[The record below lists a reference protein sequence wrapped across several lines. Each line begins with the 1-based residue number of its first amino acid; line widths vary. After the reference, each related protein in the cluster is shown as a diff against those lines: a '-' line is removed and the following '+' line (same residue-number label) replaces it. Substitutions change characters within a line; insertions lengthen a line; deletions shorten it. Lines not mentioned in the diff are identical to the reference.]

1 MGLKEND
8 GFNEEIVWFNGDE
21 SDENGLME
29 AMDVVLAKVEDTV
42 LCLLFLRFVF
52 WFIYFSLWPSV
63 CSHIHLG
70 FVLMDLKSFLLHY
83 IKYKFRGILK
93 LL

>member
-1 MGLKEND
+1 MNCDGDGNSEMGLKEND

-42 LCLLFLRFVF
+42 LCL
-52 WFIYFSLWPSV
+52 
-63 CSHIHLG
+63 
-70 FVLMDLKSFLLHY
+70 
-83 IKYKFRGILK
+83 
-93 LL
+93 